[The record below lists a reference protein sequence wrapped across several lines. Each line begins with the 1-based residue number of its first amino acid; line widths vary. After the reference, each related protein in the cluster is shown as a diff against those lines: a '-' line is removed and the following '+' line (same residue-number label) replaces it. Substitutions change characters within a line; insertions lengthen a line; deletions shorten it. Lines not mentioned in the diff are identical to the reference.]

1 MTPTLVRRSF
11 IAFHLVL
18 GIGLLALSVETLLH
32 ALAPA
37 NLGTHKHIA
46 AIAGIEGLG
55 AILFLIPR
63 TLRPGAVLLLI
74 TVGGAFLMHGI
85 GGSGVRIWQ
94 SIRRAFG
101 SSSLTGAR
109 GHSRGLRRM
118 WPLDMRWKLAGVEWT
133 R

>member
-46 AIAGIEGLG
+46 AIAGIEGVG
-55 AILFLIPR
+55 ALLFLLPR

-85 GGSGVRIWQ
+85 RGEW
-94 SIRRAFG
+94 RAD
-101 SSSLTGAR
+101 LAIYT
-109 GHSRGLRRM
+109 
-118 WPLDMRWKLAGVEWT
+118 AGVWFVLAHGDAWSQPPSASNMAP
-133 R
+133 